1 MPQTNLSRKAH
12 RMDNPNEEIKPE
24 EPTPEAYIAPPEM
37 PEEEESDTFHSRK
50 NILRLASWANVIS
63 WIVAIIYLILFA
75 ARLYF
80 DFQQG
85 IQFSVIT
92 ALTWI
97 SYFSTLLIGL
107 IWFVVLQGLAEGLY
121 LLLDLFDNQ

>member
-1 MPQTNLSRKAH
+1 
-12 RMDNPNEEIKPE
+12 MDNPSEETPLAEPAPE
-24 EPTPEAYIAPPEM
+24 SDLDLGETVD
-37 PEEEESDTFHSRK
+37 EESDTFHSRK
-50 NILRLASWANVIS
+50 NILRLASWANIIS
-63 WIVAIIYLILFA
+63 WIIVAIYLILFI

-85 IQFSVIT
+85 FEFSVIT
-92 ALTWI
+92 ALGWL
-97 SYFSTLLIGL
+97 SYFSTLLIGV